1 MSRQLNNVNKK
12 NYKIELPDEIWN
24 YIKDFVFDWKR
35 SHKQKLH
42 KVLFTFPEFCW
53 KMKPIYK
60 CWKAVFPPL
69 QNTNDIIRDFP
80 YEEMGYWDEEE
91 PPPNLQLT
99 SITWYPKTG
108 RWKYGY
114 GWQKQGCI

>member
-1 MSRQLNNVNKK
+1 MSKQLNNVNKK

-42 KVLFTFPEFCW
+42 KVLFTFPNFCW

-60 CWKAVFPPL
+60 CWGVFPPL
-69 QNTNDIIRDFP
+69 QNTNDIIRTNVYLVNTQLAP
-80 YEEMGYWDEEE
+80 E
-91 PPPNLQLT
+91 PNLQLT
-99 SITWYPKTG
+99 SITYYPETG
-108 RWKYGY
+108 SWKYGY
-114 GWQKQGCI
+114 GWQKQGCL